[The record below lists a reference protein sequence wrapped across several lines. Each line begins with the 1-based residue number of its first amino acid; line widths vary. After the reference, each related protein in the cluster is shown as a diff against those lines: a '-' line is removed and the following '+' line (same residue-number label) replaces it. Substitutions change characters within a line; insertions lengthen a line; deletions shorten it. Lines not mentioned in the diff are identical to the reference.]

1 MRRSFTANTL
11 LAVLCIALAAAL
23 LAQSP
28 KKPFQSQ
35 SLSTINYSV
44 LKDGEEIA
52 DITNVSYD
60 LTGDSIPGRPP
71 AERLVLRKTTH
82 LKQVIGDKGLEA
94 KATVAA
100 WPLGADLKQK
110 PLYSVDR
117 EAVGVNTRGNALL
130 VFARGLEEVEWWSV
144 HKLGGGQFL
153 FDTYAP
159 LLEFSTTTVVYTP
172 RYVGF

>member
-1 MRRSFTANTL
+1 MRRSFAANRL
-11 LAVLCIALAAAL
+11 PAVLCIALAAAL

-28 KKPFQSQ
+28 KKPFQAQ
-35 SLSTINYSV
+35 SSSTIDYSV

-60 LTGDSIPGRPP
+60 LTGDTIPGRPA
-71 AERLVLRKTTH
+71 AERLVLRKTTQ
-82 LKQVIGDKGLEA
+82 LKKVIGDKGLLEA
-94 KATVAA
+94 KVTVAA

-172 RYVGF
+172 R

>member
-1 MRRSFTANTL
+1 MRRSFAANTL
-11 LAVLCIALAAAL
+11 PAVLCIALAAAL
-23 LAQSP
+23 LAQPP

-35 SLSTINYSV
+35 SSSTINYSV

-60 LTGDSIPGRPP
+60 LTGESIPGRPP

-100 WPLGADLKQK
+100 WPLGADPV
-110 PLYSVDR
+110 PLNVTATVAFPGSLLLNATLIDGAFPSTRVKARFWSQYDR
-117 EAVGVNTRGNALL
+117 SSPARSGLSQVISASRMTRSSEA
-130 VFARGLEEVEWWSV
+130 
-144 HKLGGGQFL
+144 
-153 FDTYAP
+153 
-159 LLEFSTTTVVYTP
+159 
-172 RYVGF
+172 